1 MQHENTPRRK
11 RRIGR
16 FFLIVVAALAGIALV
31 AHLGWKYSGDGKPQL
46 FVDEDGIKVYK
57 IKNSGSTRYT
67 VMATRRVDTTLDKAV
82 SAMTDGSLENC
93 AAWNPNCYVS
103 RVVEPWD
110 AKTMSYVQLWT
121 QRMGTMLKPRE
132 YLLRVTASQDP
143 LTKTATVQ
151 FKAEPDKLPP
161 DDCCMRLSHM
171 QSRWRLTPTA
181 DGKVDVELLLDID
194 PGVPYLLFN
203 KQVPNSVHRTFEKLP
218 RLYNLPRFDNAK
230 VEWLATN

>member
-16 FFLIVVAALAGIALV
+16 FFLIVVAALTGIALV
-31 AHLGWKYSGDGKPQL
+31 AHLGWKYSGDGKPHL

-143 LTKTATVQ
+143 QTKTATVQ